1 MKLISLSI
9 PMDLS
14 TGTRSI
20 HATLLDGNSS
30 VPVSIADD
38 HPNWAKA
45 LKLVNALQ
53 AKEISTET
61 FAEDF
66 HEVVSIEKAL
76 TEKFTRL
83 GDILD
88 GRMSISSNGVTVDY
102 EPIDSVL
109 ESHILRM
116 LEADGTPKDVANWS
130 AFSKFIE
137 NLYANQSDFVR
148 KQLFGWMA
156 YENLH
161 GTGLT
166 LTDDGCF
173 IGYKGC
179 QGTPED
185 AHSINRGT
193 AIVNGVT
200 HHGSIPNPLGAVVE
214 MPRSSVEANPQVG
227 CAPGLHVGTYD
238 YAKRWSRGV
247 LLTVKVNPRDV
258 VSVPTECNAQKIRT
272 CRYEVLE
279 SVEQA
284 YTQMTYSASTSK
296 PSRPVDE
303 EVAATISE
311 AVETEARVK
320 ISYVDSH
327 NQASIRTI
335 IPESVRG
342 DVVSAWCETAE
353 APRSFKLS
361 EIRSAEILDESDDE
375 DYEEETPY
383 DFLEDLPFGS
393 ELRVE
398 YIDSKGVRTDRQ
410 VTFTRLADD
419 YFVGADVETGKH
431 RTFKFDGIQALD
443 YNAEDEESECDDCL
457 CGVGEEDCCTVLT
470 VEDLVENGIDLKIIY
485 TDSKGNTSIRVVTP
499 DRFVDGDPDGARIVG
514 YCHTAE
520 GFRTFL
526 VSSIQSIELVTD
538 DEDDELDPEVEEEI
552 ARNGFSDSP
561 SAW

>member
-9 PMDLS
+9 PMDLA
-14 TGTRSI
+14 TGNRSI

-38 HPNWAKA
+38 HPNWKKA
-45 LKLVNALQ
+45 LDLVNSLQ
-53 AKEISTET
+53 AKEITT
-61 FAEDF
+61 DIFADEF

-83 GDILD
+83 GSLLD
-88 GRMSISSNGVTVDY
+88 GRMSISTNGVTVDY

-116 LEADGTPKDVANWS
+116 LEADGTPKDVSNWS

-166 LTDDGCF
+166 LTEDGCF

-179 QGTPED
+179 AGSPED

-193 AIVNGVT
+193 AIVNGIT
-200 HHGSIPNPLGAVVE
+200 HHGSIPNPIGAVVE
-214 MPRSSVEANPQVG
+214 MPRSSVEADPAVG
-227 CAPGLHVGTYD
+227 CAPGLHVGTFD
-238 YAKRWSRGV
+238 YAERWSRGV

-258 VSVPTECNAQKIRT
+258 VSVPTECKAQKIRT

-284 YTQMTYSASTSK
+284 YDEMTYSASNSR

-303 EVAATISE
+303 KVSATIYE

-320 ISYVDSH
+320 ISYVDSY

-335 IPESVRG
+335 IPDSVRG
-342 DVVSAWCETAE
+342 DIVSAWCETAE
-353 APRSFKLS
+353 SPRSFKLS
-361 EIRSAEILDESDDE
+361 QIRSAEILDESDDE
-375 DYEEETPY
+375 GDEMETPY
-383 DFLEDLPFGS
+383 DLLEELPFGA

-398 YIDSKGVRTDRQ
+398 YIDSKGNRTDRQ
-410 VTFTRLADD
+410 VTLTRLAED
-419 YFVGADVETGKH
+419 YFVGTDVVTGKT
-431 RTFKFDGIQALD
+431 RTFKFEGIQALD
-443 YNAEDEESECDDCL
+443 YEGDEDEDIC
-457 CGVGEEDCCTVLT
+457 EDCACGGDEETRCGLT
-470 VEDLVENGIDLKIIY
+470 IEDLVENGIDLKFVY
-485 TDSKGNTSIRVVTP
+485 TDSKGVTTTRLVTP
-499 DRFVDGDPDGARIVG
+499 DRFVDEDTDNARLVA
-514 YCHTAE
+514 YCHTA
-520 GFRTFL
+520 GNFRTFL
-526 VSSIQSIELVTD
+526 VSSIESIELVPNS
-538 DEDDELDPEVEEEI
+538 EEGELDPEVEEEI